1 MEGTGGSILW
11 SPDRKKRG
19 QIVKE
24 QVLAGVAA
32 VKPDR
37 VVLPV

>member
-1 MEGTGGSILW
+1 MEGTGVSILW
-11 SPDRKKRG
+11 SPDWKKRE

-37 VVLPV
+37 VIFPV